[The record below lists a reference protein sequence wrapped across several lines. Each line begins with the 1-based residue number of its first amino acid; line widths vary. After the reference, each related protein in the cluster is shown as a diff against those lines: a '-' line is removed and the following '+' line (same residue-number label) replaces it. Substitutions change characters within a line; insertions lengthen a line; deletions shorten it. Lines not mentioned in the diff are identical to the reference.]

1 MTSIQNTATSDH
13 DTTKYAIAFID
24 VEPGDRR
31 IHLNIKEEDT
41 ELALEVMKEMQT
53 QGQTSGV
60 TPTKRKLGSNDVTSR
75 ETLLEMLDVAKK
87 LREFN
92 PSIYA

>member
-1 MTSIQNTATSDH
+1 MPLTQNNNSNNQDTA
-13 DTTKYAIAFID
+13 KYAIAFID

-31 IHLNIKEEDT
+31 IHLHIREEDT
-41 ELALEVMKEMQT
+41 ELALEVMSVMQT
-53 QGQTSGV
+53 KGQTSGV
-60 TPTKRKLGSNDVTSR
+60 TPTKQKFGPNDVTSR
-75 ETLLEMLDVAKK
+75 KTLMEMLDVAKK

>member
-1 MTSIQNTATSDH
+1 MTSIQNTDTDDH
-13 DTTKYAIAFID
+13 ATTKYAIAFID
-24 VEPGDRR
+24 VVHGDRR

-41 ELALEVMKEMQT
+41 ELALEVMREMRI

>member
-1 MTSIQNTATSDH
+1 MTSIQNTGTNDH

-31 IHLNIKEEDT
+31 IQLNIKEEDT

-60 TPTKRKLGSNDVTSR
+60 TPTKHKLGSNDVTSR

>member
-1 MTSIQNTATSDH
+1 MTSIQNTDTDDH
-13 DTTKYAIAFID
+13 ATTKYAIAFID
-24 VEPGDRR
+24 VVHGDRR
-31 IHLNIKEEDT
+31 IQLNIKEEDT
-41 ELALEVMKEMQT
+41 ELALEVMREMRT